1 MSRSYGEWL
10 EAAAT
15 ERNRRGLARTLRTRR
30 SDEDLIDVASNDYL
44 GLATDPRVVDAA
56 VVAAKTWG
64 AGATGSRLV
73 TGTTDCHVDLEKA
86 LTEFFDAGAALS
98 FASGYAANLGV
109 VTALGGADTVV
120 ISDADNHASLV
131 DACRLSRSR
140 VSVSPHSDVSAV
152 REALANRSEA
162 RALVVVDAV
171 FSTDGSL
178 APLGE
183 LHEACQAHDAL
194 LVVDE
199 AHSVGVIGSLGHGL
213 VSDAGLAHSPDVIR
227 TITLSKALGSQGGA
241 VLGTPPIVEH
251 LVNAARTFIFDTG
264 LAPAAAGAATAAIRI
279 LAAEPDRVGQVHVN
293 AATIATALGV
303 DTPQAAVVSLVLG
316 EPRLTLAVADACH
329 AAGVLVGCFRPPS
342 VPAGGSRL
350 RLTARATLSD
360 TDIKVATTTVLDAID
375 ALR

>member
-1 MSRSYGEWL
+1 MSTAYGEWL
-10 EAAAT
+10 AAAAAD
-15 ERNRRGLARTLRTRR
+15 RHSRGLARTLRARR

-44 GLATDPRVVDAA
+44 GLATDPRIIDAA
-56 VVAAKTWG
+56 VAAAQTWG

-73 TGTTDCHVDLEKA
+73 TGTTECHVVLETA
-86 LTEFFDAGAALS
+86 LGDFFDAGAALS

-109 VTALGGADTVV
+109 ITALGGADTLIV
-120 ISDADNHASLV
+120 SDADNHASLV

-140 VSVSPHSDVSAV
+140 ISVSPHGDISAV
-152 REALANRSEA
+152 RESLASRSEP

-178 APLGE
+178 APLVE
-183 LHEACQAHDAL
+183 LHDACRAHDAL

-199 AHSVGVIGSLGHGL
+199 AHSVGVIGQRGQGL
-213 VSDAGLAHSPDVIR
+213 VAETGLAQFPDVLR

-241 VLGTPPIVEH
+241 VLAAPAIVDH

-264 LAPAAAGAATAAIRI
+264 LAPAAVGAATAAIGV
-279 LAAEPDRVGQVHVN
+279 LVAEPDRVAQVHAN
-293 AATIATALGV
+293 ATTIATALSV
-303 DTPQAAVVSLVLG
+303 DPPQAAVVSLVLG
-316 EPRLTLAVADACH
+316 DPEMTLRVADACR

-342 VPAGGSRL
+342 VPDGGSRL

>member
-1 MSRSYGEWL
+1 MSRAYGEWL
-10 EAAAT
+10 AAT
-15 ERNRRGLARTLRTRR
+15 AADRNRHGLARALRARR
-30 SDEDLIDVASNDYL
+30 SGEDVIDVASNDYL
-44 GLATDPRVVDAA
+44 GLATDPRVIDAA
-56 VVAAKTWG
+56 VTAAHTWG

-73 TGTTDCHVDLEKA
+73 TGTTECHVALETA
-86 LTEFFDAGAALS
+86 LADFFDARAALG

-109 VTALGGADTVV
+109 ITALGGADSLVV
-120 ISDADNHASLV
+120 SDADNHASLV

-140 VSVSPHSDVSAV
+140 IAVSPHGDVSAV
-152 REALANRSEA
+152 RESLARRTES

-178 APLGE
+178 APLVE
-183 LHEACQAHDAL
+183 LHDVCREHDAL

-199 AHSVGVIGSLGHGL
+199 AHSVGVIGRRGQGL
-213 VSDAGLAHSPDVIR
+213 VADAGLTQSDDVLR

-241 VLGTPPIVEH
+241 VLATPAVIDH

-264 LAPAAAGAATAAIRI
+264 LAPAAAGAATAALRV
-279 LAAEPDRVGQVHVN
+279 LATEPDRVDQIHANVE
-293 AATIATALGV
+293 TIAAALGV
-303 DTPQAAVVSLVLG
+303 DAPRAAVVSLVLG
-316 EPRLTLAVADACH
+316 DPGLTVQVAEACRD
-329 AAGVLVGCFRPPS
+329 AGVLVGCFRPPS
-342 VPAGGSRL
+342 VPDGGSRL